1 MVLLRLRLA
10 VSVVLMTG
18 MIAACS
24 GSGRDPQGPA
34 GDGVLVVATTSILG
48 DVVEN
53 VAGDDATVEVLIPN
67 GTDPHGFEPSAR
79 QMARLQSADL
89 VVANGLGLEAS
100 LRSVLESLAT
110 GGPPLVEVAEEV
122 DPLPFGH
129 AGADGDEDDGADDHD
144 GDDDHGDLDP
154 HFWTDPLRVAT
165 AADVVAAALAEVASE
180 VDWAGRARRY
190 GEELEK
196 LHRDIERILE
206 EVPAG
211 RRKLVTNHEVFG
223 YFAARYGFEVTGVVI
238 PGGTTIA
245 EPSASDLAQL
255 AATIR
260 EEHVP
265 AVFGET
271 TQSGDLVE
279 ALRRE
284 ADLEVEVVPL
294 FSEALGDAGSGADSY
309 IGMMGV
315 NARRI
320 AEALG

>member
-1 MVLLRLRLA
+1 MVLLRLRVA
-10 VSVVLMTG
+10 VSVVVMTG
-18 MIAACS
+18 MLAACS
-24 GSGRDPQGPA
+24 DSGQDAQGSA
-34 GDGVLVVATTSILG
+34 GDGMLVVATTSILG

-100 LRSVLESLAT
+100 LRSVLGSLDT
-110 GGPPLVEVAEEV
+110 GGPPVVEVAEEV

-129 AGADGDEDDGADDHD
+129 AGD
-144 GDDDHGDLDP
+144 GDDDPHGDDEPHGDLDP
-154 HFWTDPLRVAT
+154 HFWTDPLRVAS
-165 AADVVAAALAEVASE
+165 AADVIAAALAEVASG

-190 GEELEK
+190 GDELEK
-196 LHRDIERILE
+196 LHRDIESTLE
-206 EVPAG
+206 GVPAD

-260 EEHVP
+260 EEQVP